1 MMKKTIPITTL
12 LVVLFLSLAYS
23 AEQKEYLSPDGKYY
37 AYIIPLPKAPT
48 GSGESE
54 VVIKSK
60 DNGQILC
67 SKNYGSEDGEHGYGI
82 EKAAWTPNSMFFV
95 YSMSSSGGHQAWHS
109 PTDFIAISDFK
120 IHRLDDYVGPITNPK
135 FILVAP
141 DIIKTSGRDK
151 TILDEA
157 NFEVKLNELAKHKM
171 NE

>member
-1 MMKKTIPITTL
+1 MMKKIIFISIL
-12 LVVLFLSLAYS
+12 LIFIFFSVANT
-23 AEQKEYLSPDGKYY
+23 AEQKKYLSPDGKYS
-37 AYIIPLPKAPT
+37 AYIIPSPNVPT

-54 VVIKSK
+54 VVIKSN

-151 TILDEA
+151 TTLDEA
-157 NFEVKLNELAKHKM
+157 NFEVKLGEIAKGK
-171 NE
+171 NK